1 MSGKDTNTARI
12 LLVEDERTVRE
23 LARLI
28 LDHEGWDIVEAGSL
42 TEAAE
47 CMRTK
52 IRPFDLFILDICL
65 PDGFGT
71 QLAEKMRQTEA
82 NPKVLYMTGD
92 PGWLR
97 RLGAEG
103 APLLPKPF
111 TPLQMIQAV
120 QQALA

>member
-1 MSGKDTNTARI
+1 MSGTDTKAVRI
-12 LLVEDERTVRE
+12 LLLEDEHAVRE

-28 LDHEGWDIVEAGSL
+28 LDHEGWEIVQAGSL

-47 CMRTK
+47 CVRTK
-52 IRPFDLFILDICL
+52 KRPFDLFIVDICL

-71 QLAEKMRQTEA
+71 QLVEKMRQTGA
-82 NPKVLYMTGD
+82 DPMVIYMTGD

-103 APLLPKPF
+103 AALLQKPF
-111 TPLQMIQAV
+111 TPLQLIQAV

>member
-1 MSGKDTNTARI
+1 MSGIDTNAVRI
-12 LLVEDERTVRE
+12 LLVEDEHTVRE

-47 CMRTK
+47 CVRTK
-52 IRPFDLFILDICL
+52 KRPFDLFILDICL

-71 QLAEKMRQTEA
+71 QLVEKMRHTGA
-82 NPKVLYMTGD
+82 NPKVIYMTGD

-103 APLLPKPF
+103 AALLQKPF

-120 QQALA
+120 HEALA

>member
-1 MSGKDTNTARI
+1 MSAIDTNAARI
-12 LLVEDERTVRE
+12 LVVEDEHTVRE
-23 LARLI
+23 LVRLI
-28 LDHEGWDIVEAGSL
+28 LNHEGWDIAEADSL

-47 CMRTK
+47 CVRTK
-52 IRPFDLFILDICL
+52 KPPFDLLILDICL

-71 QLAEKMRQTEA
+71 QLVEKMRHNGA

-103 APLLPKPF
+103 AALLPKPF
-111 TPLQMIQAV
+111 TPRQMIEAV
-120 QQALA
+120 QQALV